1 MISPYISLLLKS
13 KYYIV
18 RLVAIIE
25 KGKKMKI
32 ENILIVGFGVIIFL
46 LSFSQVQSYGYSVFF
61 FGIVGIV
68 LVYYGIKRENMI
80 KGKNK

>member
-61 FGIVGIV
+61 WIVGIV